1 MRYVYEVVRER
12 TIDGAT
18 VEEIVTRTSSEA
30 AALHHATIA
39 PMGPGRIVV
48 YRRQGKLNRTFV
60 LMVRP

>member
-30 AALHHATIA
+30 AAAHHATA
-39 PMGPGRIVV
+39 AYAGASDRIVV

-60 LMVRP
+60 LMVR